1 MDSPNG
7 TRQEGT
13 FEIYH
18 RLVLCN
24 FIRIKKGGPNDGVF
38 IIIQDKNNIKKS
50 LEAETAFGGRL
61 TAIRQDGFERILFF
75 DFEATNEMGDRV
87 NLTLAAEIMGR
98 RSNLILYHEDGR
110 IIDSIK
116 RVGQEMSSVRM
127 VLPGAQYTL
136 PPSSSA

>member
-50 LEAETAFGGRL
+50 LEAETAFIGELENATRRL
-61 TAIRQDGFERILFF
+61 SSSWTSTGKSISK
-75 DFEATNEMGDRV
+75 DFSA
-87 NLTLAAEIMGR
+87 
-98 RSNLILYHEDGR
+98 
-110 IIDSIK
+110 
-116 RVGQEMSSVRM
+116 
-127 VLPGAQYTL
+127 VLPR
-136 PPSSSA
+136 

>member
-1 MDSPNG
+1 MLM
-7 TRQEGT
+7 RK
-13 FEIYH
+13 H
-18 RLVLCN
+18 L
-24 FIRIKKGGPNDGVF
+24 
-38 IIIQDKNNIKKS
+38 
-50 LEAETAFGGRL
+50 AGGRL

-75 DFEATNEMGDRV
+75 DFEANNEMGDRV

-136 PPSSSA
+136 PPARCFLMSIQNIGGVFGFSISAVVI